1 MSIQPTHLFK
11 RPPPPKAPVLDAEM
25 LVLIDSIRAGLVRD
39 GHVQLY
45 QFGTFRLKWGKPR
58 RWVNPRTGEAGITG
72 PLPRVTFTPAKHL
85 RELVEPAPKQARP
98 LEEVPEEEIPTAR
111 GEPLVV
117 PVLQP
122 APSSDKP
129 AEMEPAVE
137 EMNINSAG
145 MEPVAE
151 EMEINL
157 TGTESVVDDMDTTL
171 TETQPAVEDLDIT
184 WDETEQPVEEMDIA
198 VDDTEQPVDEMDI
211 ALDDT
216 EQPFEDLNI
225 AVAAAMEDKSAKKGI
240 RGWQLA
246 LLAAVPLIIMLLQA
260 DFSSGDK
267 TEAAAMPQQAQVAMV
282 ESVKPT
288 EQVEQVSHVSDVQP
302 QAQTNIMAG
311 DAVEQDASAQAGPVD
326 AVETVAAT
334 PAVPESSP
342 TAATPAPQPEDIL
355 YLEPS
360 IHKVEKGESLW
371 KLADEVFGD
380 PYLWPYIYRANK
392 DRLPDPD
399 KLTIG
404 MSLVIP
410 GLQREPENLTEN
422 DSEHVAEGYYHLYR
436 HYKSAQRKDAY
447 FYLVGARRF
456 NNNVLQ
462 SHQAEIDPADWDWAT
477 SVRIKAIRDRRGV
490 TDLAGN

>member
-1 MSIQPTHLFK
+1 MSIQPTHMFK

-25 LVLIDSIRAGLVRD
+25 LAFIDSIRSGLIRD

-58 RWVNPRTGEAGITG
+58 RWVNPRTGQAGMTG

-85 RELVEPAPKQARP
+85 RELVEPAPKPARP
-98 LEEVPEEEIPTAR
+98 LDEVPEEEIPTMR
-111 GEPLVV
+111 GEPLAV

-122 APSSDKP
+122 ARPVETP
-129 AEMEPAVE
+129 AEMKPTIEDMDIAPDETAPVVE
-137 EMNINSAG
+137 DMD
-145 MEPVAE
+145 
-151 EMEINL
+151 INL
-157 TGTESVVDDMDTTL
+157 TGTES
-171 TETQPAVEDLDIT
+171 AVEDVESALNETAPVVEEPDIA

-198 VDDTEQPVDEMDI
+198 LDDTEQPFEELDI

-216 EQPFEDLNI
+216 EQPFEDLDI
-225 AVAAAMEDKSAKKGI
+225 ALVAAMEEKSAKKGV

-267 TEAAAMPQQAQVAMV
+267 TEAAAMPPQAQVAMV
-282 ESVKPT
+282 ETVKPT
-288 EQVEQVSHVSDVQP
+288 KQVEQVSHVSDVQP
-302 QAQTNIMAG
+302 QAQMNNTA
-311 DAVEQDASAQAGPVD
+311 AAQVSSEPAAP
-326 AVETVAAT
+326 VETAMADTPTQTVAYSSAAT
-334 PAVPESSP
+334 
-342 TAATPAPQPEDIL
+342 ATPPAPRPEDIL
-355 YLEPS
+355 YLEPR

-371 KLADEVFGD
+371 KLADEVLGD

-392 DRLPDPD
+392 DRLPDPN
-399 KLTIG
+399 KLAVG

-447 FYLVGARRF
+447 YYLVGARRF

-462 SHQAEIDPADWDWAT
+462 SHQAEIDPADWNWAT
-477 SVRIKAIRDRRGV
+477 TVRIKSIRDSRGV

>member
-85 RELVEPAPKQARP
+85 RELVEPAPKPARP

-145 MEPVAE
+145 TEPVAE
-151 EMEINL
+151 
-157 TGTESVVDDMDTTL
+157 DMDITPDE
-171 TETQPAVEDLDIT
+171 TEPVVEDMDIAL
-184 WDETEQPVEEMDIA
+184 DETEQPFEEL
-198 VDDTEQPVDEMDI
+198 DI
-211 ALDDT
+211 ALDET
-216 EQPFEDLNI
+216 EQPFEDLDI
-225 AVAAAMEDKSAKKGI
+225 AVAAAMEEKSAKKGI